1 MINFIKWG
9 LSHENDAISLFFA
22 IAVMVIV
29 FGWFLGMMTALFE
42 MNFEAILVL
51 LLPIIYAF
59 IELYKLYRQ
68 ERDECDK

>member
-1 MINFIKWG
+1 MINFITWG
-9 LSHENDAISLFFA
+9 FKHKNDVIRDFFVVSTVSILAAWLSGL
-22 IAVMVIV
+22 AV
-29 FGWFLGMMTALFE
+29 ALLS
-42 MNFEAILVL
+42 MNLKAILVL

>member
-9 LSHENDAISLFFA
+9 LSHENGLVRQFFVTSVA
-22 IAVMVIV
+22 LTILGWTLGVMVALISMNLEV
-29 FGWFLGMMTALFE
+29 TA
-42 MNFEAILVL
+42 VL
-51 LLPIIYAF
+51 LLPVIYAF